1 MFQHAHLQKSKTL
14 NSFNVTEYVQN
25 MLQNVITEFSLNQGS
40 AW

>member
-1 MFQHAHLQKSKTL
+1 MHKSKTL